1 MEPQGDLAKLARKL
15 RSPVPPLP
23 QQVEAAATLKDIM
36 AEPPET
42 KKRTIALGAEPAKKK
57 IRLVKRTTGASP
69 IR

>member
-1 MEPQGDLAKLARKL
+1 MEPQGDLAELARKL
-15 RSPVPPLP
+15 RSPVSALP

-42 KKRTIALGAEPAKKK
+42 KKRTIALGAEPAKEKF
-57 IRLVKRTTGASP
+57 RAVVRTTGASP

>member
-1 MEPQGDLAKLARKL
+1 MAELAR
-15 RSPVPPLP
+15 RHRRPFQPMP

-42 KKRTIALGAEPAKKK
+42 KKRTIALGAEPAKEKF
-57 IRLVKRTTGASP
+57 RAVVRTTGASP

>member
-1 MEPQGDLAKLARKL
+1 MAELARKL
-15 RSPVPPLP
+15 RRPILP
-23 QQVEAAATLKDIM
+23 MPGQVEAAATLKDIM

>member
-1 MEPQGDLAKLARKL
+1 MPH
-15 RSPVPPLP
+15 
-23 QQVEAAATLKDIM
+23 QVEAAAKLKDIM

-57 IRLVKRTTGASP
+57 IRLVMGITGASP